1 MIQSSFF
8 VYLTLKKCIMNTI
21 VIENVDNKTSELL
34 IELIKKLGLRVTT
47 KKENTSQ
54 SKTIMN
60 VKNGFEEMKLI
71 NEGKL
76 KSTPIDDFLNE
87 L

>member
-1 MIQSSFF
+1 
-8 VYLTLKKCIMNTI
+8 MNTI
-21 VIENVDNKTSELL
+21 VIENVDNKTTELL

-47 KKENTSQ
+47 KKEKTSQ

>member
-1 MIQSSFF
+1 
-8 VYLTLKKCIMNTI
+8 MNTI

-34 IELIKKLGLRVTT
+34 IELIKKLGLKVTTT
-47 KKENTSQ
+47 KKNTSQ
-54 SKTIMN
+54 LKTIMN

>member
-1 MIQSSFF
+1 
-8 VYLTLKKCIMNTI
+8 MNTI

-34 IELIKKLGLRVTT
+34 IELVKKLGLKVTRT
-47 KKENTSQ
+47 KKNTSQ
-54 SKTIMN
+54 SKTLMN

>member
-8 VYLTLKKCIMNTI
+8 VYLTFKKYAMNTI

>member
-8 VYLTLKKCIMNTI
+8 VYLFFKKCIMNTI

-34 IELIKKLGLRVTT
+34 IELIKKLGLKVTTT
-47 KKENTSQ
+47 KKKSSQ

>member
-1 MIQSSFF
+1 
-8 VYLTLKKCIMNTI
+8 MNTI

-34 IELIKKLGLRVTT
+34 IELIKKLGLKVTTT
-47 KKENTSQ
+47 KKNNSQ
-54 SKTIMN
+54 LKTIMN